1 MDSSNRKRFK
11 FKKACEMRRAQDF
24 TKEELDEINQV
35 KHIENNDDDI
45 DINENNNMNQKFNE
59 FEIE

>member
-24 TKEELDEINQV
+24 TREELDEINQV

>member
-1 MDSSNRKRFK
+1 
-11 FKKACEMRRAQDF
+11 MRRVEDF
-24 TKEELDEINQV
+24 TREELDEINQV

>member
-24 TKEELDEINQV
+24 TKEELDEKNQV

-45 DINENNNMNQKFNE
+45 DINENNNMNQKNNE